1 MGAVGAFPGI
11 DWKRRTIRGP
21 VNPLDKATIVSI
33 CPKRL
38 HDKKWTLNPGEWTI
52 EPGTFDN
59 PSILTV
65 GPSSWWRD
73 IDEETPILEIPVP
86 AITIAQSVVTDYC
99 NGMIGCDMETRRPG
113 WFYILGCKFKTEP
126 GKEEEP
132 DEKAT
137 IAWIKTDFKKQLEV
151 ARDKQKAWYFEL
163 IKQGDAM
170 WARSNGNPLA
180 LSDDMRLAAREAGV
194 ADTKD
199 WMKDFR
205 AVEMVR
211 CKACGALKNPAYPIC
226 ATCRNVDM
234 SHPGAKDLKFAS

>member
-59 PSILTV
+59 PRILMV
-65 GPSSWWRD
+65 GPSSCWRA
-73 IDEETPILEIPVP
+73 IVEE
-86 AITIAQSVVTDYC
+86 
-99 NGMIGCDMETRRPG
+99 
-113 WFYILGCKFKTEP
+113 K
-126 GKEEEP
+126 P

-137 IAWIKTDFKKQLEV
+137 IAWMKTDFKKQLEV

-170 WARSNGNPLA
+170 WARSKGNPLA

-234 SHPGAKDLKFAS
+234 SHRGAKDLKFAS